1 MDKIAMLYVEGRLDK
16 GDLSP
21 KVREVIK
28 AQLWEKI
35 FQLHQDASSKKLG
48 SQKWDS
54 YHRVIGLLTSKCCEL

>member
-1 MDKIAMLYVEGRLDK
+1 MDKIAMLYVEGKLDK

-21 KVREVIK
+21 KVRKVVRD
-28 AQLWEKI
+28 QLWEKI
-35 FQLHQDASSKKLG
+35 FQLHQDASEKLG

>member
-21 KVREVIK
+21 KVREVIRE
-28 AQLWEKI
+28 QLWEKI
-35 FQLHQDASSKKLG
+35 FQLHQDASKKLG